1 MKLDRPLLFLD
12 TETTGVDPA
21 VDRIIELGVSVLH
34 PDGTV
39 KPKGWSVRF
48 NPGIPIPPAATEVHG
63 ITDADVAECKPFSAY
78 AEVLHEKLKGKDLAG
93 YNLRR
98 LDLPILDEEM
108 RRCGLRLDLTGVRVV
123 DVQAIYFKANP
134 RSLADAVKQYCGRDH
149 ADAHGAGADAD
160 ATLDVW
166 LEQLV
171 SHGNLPATNDMDSM
185 AEYARMGD
193 QIPADI
199 AGKLYRDSEGGLRF
213 AFGKNKDRL
222 VIEEKGY
229 ARWMLDRDFP
239 GSTLDAIREE
249 LERASN

>member
-1 MKLDRPLLFLD
+1 MILDRPLLFLD
-12 TETTGVDPA
+12 TETTGVDPV
-21 VDRIIELGVSVLH
+21 VDRVLELGVSVLH

-48 NPGIPIPPAATEVHG
+48 NPGVPIPQAATEIHG
-63 ITDADVAECKPFSAY
+63 ITDADVAGCKPFSDY
-78 AEVLHEKLKGKDLAG
+78 AAVLHEKLKGKDLAG

-149 ADAHGAGADAD
+149 TDAHGAGADAD

-171 SHGNLPATNDMDSM
+171 AHGEIPNTMDGM

-193 QIPADI
+193 NNPVDV
-199 AGKLYRDSEGGLRF
+199 AGKLYRDSEGAVRF

-222 VIEEKGY
+222 VVNEKGY
-229 ARWMLDRDFP
+229 ARWMLEKGKGFP

-249 LERASN
+249 LERG